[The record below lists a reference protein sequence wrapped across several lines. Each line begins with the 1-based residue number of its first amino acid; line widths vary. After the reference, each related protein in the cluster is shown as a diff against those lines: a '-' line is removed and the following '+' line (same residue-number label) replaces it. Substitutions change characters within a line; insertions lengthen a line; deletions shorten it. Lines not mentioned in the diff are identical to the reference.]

1 MISSLQPC
9 GIQEIAEKDS
19 QNSGDCYF
27 NAHCLGGHVQKT
39 KSHRCDAGW
48 SRSFCYK
55 ASEIIARYPML
66 DGLEIYLNDFFFFLT
81 EKKCSFEFGQLR
93 ALAYPITMCNMCLGG
108 LFTWDHS
115 PHRLPQRSEKKRGKS
130 FFFFLFFL
138 FWELFVKMLFSVKT
152 FKVFS
157 FSFNKAWNCSEVPFE
172 KREIDWSR
180 WGFFIFIWGFFFI
193 DEWEWTENQSIMKQT
208 FHWLLHVV

>member
-66 DGLEIYLNDFFFFLT
+66 DGLGIYLNYFFFFLT
-81 EKKCSFEFGQLR
+81 EKKNVVLN
-93 ALAYPITMCNMCLGG
+93 LAN
-108 LFTWDHS
+108 
-115 PHRLPQRSEKKRGKS
+115 
-130 FFFFLFFL
+130 
-138 FWELFVKMLFSVKT
+138 
-152 FKVFS
+152 
-157 FSFNKAWNCSEVPFE
+157 
-172 KREIDWSR
+172 
-180 WGFFIFIWGFFFI
+180 WG
-193 DEWEWTENQSIMKQT
+193 
-208 FHWLLHVV
+208 H